1 VFLSSLIWRMAME
14 KKKRKKKVKKLI
26 LTKETLRGL
35 DHQEMKKAG
44 AGVATTMTCANS
56 GCRSC
61 HTCFCP

>member
-1 VFLSSLIWRMAME
+1 MD
-14 KKKRKKKVKKLI
+14 KKKRTKKIKKLS

-35 DHQEMKKAG
+35 DFQEMKKAG
-44 AGVATTMTCANS
+44 AGAAPTITCANS